1 MLTDKLLV
9 FEDWLASFQTYL
21 FGEAIERDDAAIV
34 ITEYDSRP
42 IMQCCFKY
50 SFT

>member
-1 MLTDKLLV
+1 MFLYDLLAFEERLTTLQA
-9 FEDWLASFQTYL
+9 EL

-34 ITEYDSRP
+34 ITEYDGGL